1 MSSIVEHDGARNR
14 HAGAGTS
21 VGRYDKGAANDVGR
35 QKRSSG
41 GDGVVSAS
49 PIRVGII
56 GVGWGSLVQAPAF
69 KMVPQYELVALCS
82 RQRDRVAAAGE
93 RLEIADISTDWRTFV
108 ERDDL
113 DLISVCTPVDLHH
126 QQVLAAIAAGKD
138 VLVEKP
144 LALDSNQTAEMLAA
158 AEEAGVRHAVCFEGR
173 WEPTRLRIWE
183 SIASG
188 HLGVPY
194 LASGEAAAD
203 YWHPVRG
210 MQSEWMYRK
219 DRGGGYLMGMASHD
233 IDFMCALFG
242 EPSAVCADVR
252 TTVKERP
259 REDGTTL
266 EVDADDTSA
275 LLLRMANGMLVT
287 ITTTAVAL
295 GRADRSFDA
304 FGSAG
309 SVRFRGPLMGEGDVE
324 LRAGRAA
331 GGGMVDLPLHDRMP
345 ASGVALPARRSASA
359 IRALA
364 LMLEDWLPA
373 FDGEATV
380 VPTLVDGHRVQRVV
394 DAAHRSSAGEGWVT
408 LET

>member
-1 MSSIVEHDGARNR
+1 MDRRKQSSCG
-14 HAGAGTS
+14 G
-21 VGRYDKGAANDVGR
+21 GR
-35 QKRSSG
+35 
-41 GDGVVSAS
+41 VSTS
-49 PIRVGII
+49 PIRVGIV
-56 GVGWGSLVQAPAF
+56 GVGWGSLVQTPAF
-69 KMVPQYELVALCS
+69 RMVPQFEVVALCS
-82 RQRDRVAAAGE
+82 RQPERVAAAGE
-93 RLEIADISTDWRTFV
+93 RLGITDLSTDWKAFV
-108 ERDDL
+108 GRDDL

-126 QQVLAAIAAGKD
+126 EQVLAAIAAGKD

-144 LALDSNQTAEMLAA
+144 LALDSLQTAEMLAA
-158 AEEAGVRHAVCFEGR
+158 AENAGVRHAVCFEGR

-183 SIASG
+183 SIAAG
-188 HLGVPY
+188 HLGTPY
-194 LASGEAAAD
+194 LASGEATAD
-203 YWHPVRG
+203 YWHPIRG
-210 MQSEWMYRK
+210 LQSEWMYRK

-242 EPSAVCADVR
+242 DPSAVCADVR
-252 TTVKERP
+252 TTITERF

-275 LLLRMANGMLVT
+275 MLLRMTNGMLVS

-309 SVRFRGPLMGEGDVE
+309 TVHFRGPLLGEGDVE
-324 LRAGRAA
+324 LWAGRA
-331 GGGMVDLPLHDRMP
+331 GEDHTVDLAPHDRMP

-373 FDGEATV
+373 FNGQPAV
-380 VPTLVDGHRVQRVV
+380 VPTLADGHRVQRVI
-394 DAAHRSSAGEGWVT
+394 DAAHRSSEGEGWVT

>member
-1 MSSIVEHDGARNR
+1 
-14 HAGAGTS
+14 
-21 VGRYDKGAANDVGR
+21 
-35 QKRSSG
+35 
-41 GDGVVSAS
+41 VVSPS

-56 GVGWGSLVQAPAF
+56 GVGWGALVQAPAF
-69 KMVPQYELVALCS
+69 RMVPAFEVVALCS
-82 RQRDRVAAAGE
+82 RQHDRVAAAGE
-93 RLEIADISTDWRTFV
+93 RLEIEDISTDWRTFV

-113 DLISVCTPVDLHH
+113 DLVSVCTPVDLHH
-126 QQVLAAIAAGKD
+126 EQVLAAIVAGKD

-144 LALDSNQTAEMLAA
+144 LALDSAQTTEMLAA
-158 AEEAGVRHAVCFEGR
+158 AEKSGVRHAVCFEGR

-188 HLGVPY
+188 HLGMPY
-194 LASGEAAAD
+194 LASAEAAAD

-242 EPSAVCADVR
+242 EPAAVCADVR
-252 TTVKERP
+252 TTVKERR

-287 ITTTAVAL
+287 ITATAVAL

-309 SVRFRGPLMGEGDVE
+309 SVRFRGPLMGEGDVD
-324 LRAGRAA
+324 LRTGRAGDD
-331 GGGMVDLPLHDRMP
+331 GMVDLAPHDRMP

-373 FDGEATV
+373 FDGKPTV
-380 VPTLVDGHRVQRVV
+380 VPTLVDGHRVQRIV
-394 DAAHRSSAGEGWVT
+394 DAAHRSSAGEGWIT
-408 LET
+408 LEKLDKTVE

>member
-1 MSSIVEHDGARNR
+1 MSDA
-14 HAGAGTS
+14 
-21 VGRYDKGAANDVGR
+21 
-35 QKRSSG
+35 
-41 GDGVVSAS
+41 

-69 KMVPQYELVALCS
+69 RMVPSFEVVALCS

-93 RLEIADISTDWRTFV
+93 RLEIPDISTDWRTFV

-113 DLISVCTPVDLHH
+113 DLVSVCTPVDLHH
-126 QQVLAAIAAGKD
+126 EQVLAAIAAGKD

-144 LALDSNQTAEMLAA
+144 LALDSTQTAQMLAA

-183 SIASG
+183 SVASG
-188 HLGVPY
+188 HLGLPY

-203 YWHPVRG
+203 YWHPVRRL
-210 MQSEWMYRK
+210 QSEWMYRK
-219 DRGGGYLMGMASHD
+219 DQGGGYLMGMASHD

-252 TTVKERP
+252 TTVTQRR

-287 ITTTAVAL
+287 ITATAVAL

-304 FGSAG
+304 FGSEG
-309 SVRFRGPLMGEGDVE
+309 SVHFRGPLLGEGGVE
-324 LRAGRAA
+324 LRTGRA
-331 GGGMVDLPLHDRMP
+331 GEEGMADLAPHDRMP
-345 ASGVALPARRSASA
+345 ASGMALPARRSASA

-373 FDGEATV
+373 FSGDPTV
-380 VPTLVDGHRVQRVV
+380 VPTLVDGHRVQRIV

>member
-1 MSSIVEHDGARNR
+1 M
-14 HAGAGTS
+14 
-21 VGRYDKGAANDVGR
+21 
-35 QKRSSG
+35 
-41 GDGVVSAS
+41 SAS
-49 PIRVGII
+49 PIRVGIV

-69 KMVPQYELVALCS
+69 TMVPQFEVVALCS
-82 RQRDRVAAAGE
+82 RQHERVVTAGE
-93 RLEIADISTDWRTFV
+93 RLGISDISTDWKTFV
-108 ERDDL
+108 GRDDL

-126 QQVLAAIAAGKD
+126 EQVLAAIAAGKH

-158 AEEAGVRHAVCFEGR
+158 AENAGVRHAVCFEGR

-188 HLGVPY
+188 HIGVPY

-203 YWHPVRG
+203 YWHPIRG
-210 MQSEWMYRK
+210 LQSEWMYRK

-252 TTVKERP
+252 TTVTERL

-266 EVDADDTSA
+266 EVDADDTSVM
-275 LLLRMANGMLVT
+275 LLRMTNGMLVS
-287 ITTTAVAL
+287 ITATAVAL

-309 SVRFRGPLMGEGDVE
+309 TVHFRGPLMGDGVVE
-324 LRAGRAA
+324 LRTGRA
-331 GGGMVDLPLHDRMP
+331 GENGMVDLAPHDRMP

-373 FDGEATV
+373 FNGNPTV
-380 VPTLVDGHRVQRVV
+380 VPTLVDGHRVQRVI
-394 DAAHRSSAGEGWVT
+394 DAARRSSAGEGWVT

>member
-1 MSSIVEHDGARNR
+1 M
-14 HAGAGTS
+14 
-21 VGRYDKGAANDVGR
+21 
-35 QKRSSG
+35 
-41 GDGVVSAS
+41 VSPS

-69 KMVPQYELVALCS
+69 RMVPPFEVVALCS
-82 RQRDRVAAAGE
+82 RQHDRVAAAGE
-93 RLEIADISTDWRTFV
+93 RLEIADISTDWTTFV

-126 QQVLAAIAAGKD
+126 EQVVAAIAAGKD

-144 LALDSNQTAEMLAA
+144 LALDSIQTAEMLAA
-158 AEEAGVRHAVCFEGR
+158 AENAGVRHAVCFEGR

-183 SIASG
+183 SVASG
-188 HLGVPY
+188 QLGVPY
-194 LASGEAAAD
+194 LATAEAAAD

-210 MQSEWMYRK
+210 MQSEWMYLK

-252 TTVKERP
+252 TTVKERL
-259 REDGTTL
+259 RDDGTTL

-275 LLLRMANGMLVT
+275 LLLRMTNGMLIT
-287 ITTTAVAL
+287 ITATAVAL

-304 FGSAG
+304 FGSEG

-324 LRAGRAA
+324 LRAGRA
-331 GGGMVDLPLHDRMP
+331 GDEGMVELAPHDRMP

-373 FDGEATV
+373 FKGETTV

-394 DAAHRSSAGEGWVT
+394 DAAHRSSAGEGWVP

>member
-1 MSSIVEHDGARNR
+1 
-14 HAGAGTS
+14 
-21 VGRYDKGAANDVGR
+21 
-35 QKRSSG
+35 
-41 GDGVVSAS
+41 VSPS
-49 PIRVGII
+49 RIRVGII

-69 KMVPQYELVALCS
+69 RMVPPFDVVALCS
-82 RQRDRVAAAGE
+82 RQRDRVTAAAE
-93 RLEIADISTDWRTFV
+93 RLEVADTSTDWKTFV
-108 ERDDL
+108 QRDDL

-126 QQVLAAIAAGKD
+126 EQVMAAIAAGKD

-144 LALDSNQTAEMLAA
+144 LALDSTQTAEMLAS
-158 AEEAGVRHAVCFEGR
+158 AEKAGVRHAVCFEGR

-188 HLGVPY
+188 HLGMPY
-194 LASGEAAAD
+194 LASAEAAAD
-203 YWHPVRG
+203 YWHPVRAL
-210 MQSEWMYRK
+210 QSEWMYRK

-242 EPSAVCADVR
+242 EPAAVCADVR
-252 TTVKERP
+252 TTVKERR

-266 EVDADDTSA
+266 DVDADDTSA

-287 ITTTAVAL
+287 ITATAVAL

-309 SVRFRGPLMGEGDVE
+309 SVRFRGPLLGEGAVE
-324 LRAGRAA
+324 LQAGRA
-331 GGGMVDLPLHDRMP
+331 GQDGMVDLAPHDRMP
-345 ASGVALPARRSASA
+345 ASGIALPARRSASA

-373 FDGEATV
+373 FEGKPTA
-380 VPTLVDGHRVQRVV
+380 VPTLVDGDRVQRVV

-408 LET
+408 LEI

>member
-1 MSSIVEHDGARNR
+1 M
-14 HAGAGTS
+14 
-21 VGRYDKGAANDVGR
+21 
-35 QKRSSG
+35 
-41 GDGVVSAS
+41 SAS

-69 KMVPQYELVALCS
+69 RMVPQFEVVALCS
-82 RQRDRVAAAGE
+82 RQHDRVAAAGE

-126 QQVLAAIAAGKD
+126 EQVLAAIANGKD

-144 LALDSNQTAEMLAA
+144 LALHSGQTAEMLAA
-158 AEEAGVRHAVCFEGR
+158 AEAAGARHAVCFEGR

-183 SIASG
+183 TIASG
-188 HLGVPY
+188 SLGVPY
-194 LASGEAAAD
+194 LARGTATAD

-210 MQSEWMYRK
+210 LQSEWMYRK

-252 TTVKERP
+252 TTVTER
-259 REDGTTL
+259 RRDDGTTL

-304 FGSAG
+304 YGSEG

-324 LRAGRAA
+324 LRAGRA
-331 GGGMVDLPLHDRMP
+331 GDDGMFELALHDRMP
-345 ASGVALPARRSASA
+345 ASGAELPPRRSASA

-373 FDGEATV
+373 FDGEPTV
-380 VPTLVDGHRVQRVV
+380 VPTLADGHRVQRVIE
-394 DAAHRSSAGEGWVT
+394 AAIRSSAGEGWVS

>member
-1 MSSIVEHDGARNR
+1 M
-14 HAGAGTS
+14 
-21 VGRYDKGAANDVGR
+21 
-35 QKRSSG
+35 
-41 GDGVVSAS
+41 SAS

-69 KMVPQYELVALCS
+69 RMVPQFKVVALCS
-82 RQRDRVAAAGE
+82 RQRDRVAAASE
-93 RLEIADISTDWRTFV
+93 RLEITDTSTDWKTFV

-126 QQVLAAIAAGKD
+126 EQVLAAIAAGKD

-144 LALDSNQTAEMLAA
+144 LALDSLQTAEMLAA
-158 AEEAGVRHAVCFEGR
+158 AENAGVRHAVCFEGR

-183 SIASG
+183 SIAAG
-188 HLGVPY
+188 HLGKPY
-194 LASGEAAAD
+194 LASGEATAD
-203 YWHPVRG
+203 YWHPLRG

-252 TTVKERP
+252 TTVTERL
-259 REDGTTL
+259 RQDGTTL

-275 LLLRMANGMLVT
+275 MLLRMTNGMLVR
-287 ITTTAVAL
+287 ITATAVAL

-309 SVRFRGPLMGEGDVE
+309 TVHFRGPLLGEGVVE
-324 LRAGRAA
+324 LQIGRAGVNE
-331 GGGMVDLPLHDRMP
+331 MVDLEPHDRMP

-373 FDGEATV
+373 FNGGPTV
-380 VPTLVDGHRVQRVV
+380 VPTLVEGHRVQRVV

>member
-1 MSSIVEHDGARNR
+1 
-14 HAGAGTS
+14 
-21 VGRYDKGAANDVGR
+21 
-35 QKRSSG
+35 
-41 GDGVVSAS
+41 VSAS
-49 PIRVGII
+49 PIRVGIV

-69 KMVPQYELVALCS
+69 TMVPQFEVVALCS
-82 RQRDRVAAAGE
+82 RQHERVVTAGE
-93 RLEIADISTDWRTFV
+93 RLGISDISTDWKTFV
-108 ERDDL
+108 GRDDL

-126 QQVLAAIAAGKD
+126 EQVLAAIAAGKH

-144 LALDSNQTAEMLAA
+144 LALDSNQTAEMLTA
-158 AEEAGVRHAVCFEGR
+158 AENAGVRHAVCFEGR

-188 HLGVPY
+188 HIGVPY

-203 YWHPVRG
+203 YWHPIRG
-210 MQSEWMYRK
+210 LQSEWMYRK

-252 TTVKERP
+252 TTV
-259 REDGTTL
+259 
-266 EVDADDTSA
+266 
-275 LLLRMANGMLVT
+275 
-287 ITTTAVAL
+287 AL

-309 SVRFRGPLMGEGDVE
+309 SVHFRGPLMGDGVVE
-324 LRAGRAA
+324 LRTGRA
-331 GGGMVDLPLHDRMP
+331 GENGMVDLAPHDRMP

-373 FDGEATV
+373 FNGNPTV
-380 VPTLVDGHRVQRVV
+380 VPTLVDGHRVQRVI
-394 DAAHRSSAGEGWVT
+394 DAARRSSAGEGWAT